1 VKKTSFLLLLILN
14 FSIQVKAEDLKEIYS
29 QVLQSDPRL
38 LINAIG
44 VDVGKARQEQAF
56 GALLPQVALNST
68 WSENRRRTDLLGRST
83 YPGERYSLTLRQ
95 PVFDM
100 SKYRAWQGS
109 KASAE
114 QSVFQNEA
122 AQAEVRLN
130 TVERY
135 FQLLSAQDAYAL
147 VKEEKDAT
155 AKKLR
160 QTEALYN
167 KQLVK
172 VTDLYEVS
180 ARLDMLASEEVDAMQ
195 AVDSAKQG
203 LSELTNNP
211 VNHISPL
218 MESTDFI
225 QTVDNLEQWKQ
236 DLTSANPYIMSLQ
249 KDIEAAKKN
258 LEQQKSGRYP
268 VLELQ
273 LTKQKSDIGFESSQS
288 QRSTTDTASLN
299 LSVPIYS
306 GGSISGR
313 INEAS
318 QQVILSEATYDQE
331 YRNLLTQL
339 SDMFLSVNAMVRR
352 IEASEKAIIS
362 ADKSYQAMSRSFELG
377 IATVSDVLDAQQV
390 YLQARRGFQQ
400 AKYDYI
406 INRAALLYISGKLD
420 EDAFYEISEWLI

>member
-1 VKKTSFLLLLILN
+1 MKKTSFLLLLILN

>member
-155 AKKLR
+155 AKKIKTNR
-160 QTEALYN
+160 SVIQQTA
-167 KQLVK
+167 
-172 VTDLYEVS
+172 
-180 ARLDMLASEEVDAMQ
+180 
-195 AVDSAKQG
+195 G
-203 LSELTNNP
+203 
-211 VNHISPL
+211 
-218 MESTDFI
+218 
-225 QTVDNLEQWKQ
+225 
-236 DLTSANPYIMSLQ
+236 
-249 KDIEAAKKN
+249 
-258 LEQQKSGRYP
+258 
-268 VLELQ
+268 
-273 LTKQKSDIGFESSQS
+273 
-288 QRSTTDTASLN
+288 
-299 LSVPIYS
+299 
-306 GGSISGR
+306 
-313 INEAS
+313 
-318 QQVILSEATYDQE
+318 
-331 YRNLLTQL
+331 
-339 SDMFLSVNAMVRR
+339 
-352 IEASEKAIIS
+352 
-362 ADKSYQAMSRSFELG
+362 
-377 IATVSDVLDAQQV
+377 
-390 YLQARRGFQQ
+390 
-400 AKYDYI
+400 
-406 INRAALLYISGKLD
+406 
-420 EDAFYEISEWLI
+420 

>member
-1 VKKTSFLLLLILN
+1 
-14 FSIQVKAEDLKEIYS
+14 
-29 QVLQSDPRL
+29 
-38 LINAIG
+38 
-44 VDVGKARQEQAF
+44 
-56 GALLPQVALNST
+56 
-68 WSENRRRTDLLGRST
+68 
-83 YPGERYSLTLRQ
+83 
-95 PVFDM
+95 
-100 SKYRAWQGS
+100 
-109 KASAE
+109 
-114 QSVFQNEA
+114 
-122 AQAEVRLN
+122 
-130 TVERY
+130 
-135 FQLLSAQDAYAL
+135 
-147 VKEEKDAT
+147 
-155 AKKLR
+155 
-160 QTEALYN
+160 
-167 KQLVK
+167 
-172 VTDLYEVS
+172 
-180 ARLDMLASEEVDAMQ
+180 
-195 AVDSAKQG
+195 
-203 LSELTNNP
+203 
-211 VNHISPL
+211 
-218 MESTDFI
+218 
-225 QTVDNLEQWKQ
+225 
-236 DLTSANPYIMSLQ
+236 MSLQ